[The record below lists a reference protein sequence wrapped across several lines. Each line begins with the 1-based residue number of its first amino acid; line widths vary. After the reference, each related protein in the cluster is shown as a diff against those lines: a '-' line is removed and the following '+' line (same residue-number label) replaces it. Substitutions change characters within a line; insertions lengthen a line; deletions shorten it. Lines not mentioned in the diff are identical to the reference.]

1 MSSKWTRS
9 KAVQVSVNLRLKKI
23 KARRNAGITHFK
35 CHLVY
40 IFPTFYRYS
49 DINRH
54 TIHILIMFFFFK
66 QEKKN

>member
-23 KARRNAGITHFK
+23 KARRNAGIMHFK

-40 IFPTFYRYS
+40 IFPTLYRYS
-49 DINRH
+49 DIKID
-54 TIHILIMFFFFK
+54 TLYTY
-66 QEKKN
+66 